1 MFEQANPTPVTTERS
16 QAAVALDNLI
26 RRHLRVS
33 DPGDPEAISKAL
45 RERYAEESQAL
56 DQEAAGLPF
65 FKVTRIEPR
74 TPANGSSSAELRQA
88 RADVGQDLAALTT
101 NVLLKDI
108 HPELRGWSH
117 ALSGAVS
124 EGTNAARFALDP
136 WQRDR
141 AMAARRLLGDYAR
154 VARYVGALSPNLSIH
169 YRQLA
174 KSLDEVANVI
184 LVTMGEAVAQAG
196 HGGGRFLLQAPASE
210 LQARRD
216 AVINALRNLV
226 GTTQD
231 GYGPNE
237 WPRGLSA
244 YRQVLNHLEDNGLTD
259 LRALFQENHVARSLD
274 EVVFWATRGSS
285 EDLRALGATAL
296 LALERF
302 RRLDL
307 TVRRRVDPESPALA
321 TYLSAIR
328 LFLDTFEN
336 AGSGYRLLYIARPP
350 IAFYGLYG
358 VGGPDAP
365 TQRLLEVIQLR
376 GRLAQMLDCYLGCD
390 CSEGLVR
397 CQIMLD
403 KLLYDTDRAIDLYAL
418 SQATRGNG
426 PAEQRAVAYGLIADR
441 LLRCAPGTQCSVSC
455 EPAQIEDVVESPT
468 SPADAVLCEDPRCQ
482 PVTCVDRYPGLVDV
496 VKGIRDQL
504 WYNPGSL
511 IPVDDTCD
519 IDITAD
525 AEFDE
530 DAFSRVMEELCSQRD
545 AEEQWEHLLQTM
557 APGCRFDGDTLGPTR
572 DLVQAAI
579 DALTVLSPA
588 ASCPEDFDIPP
599 HFETSLAARPYR
611 RGSAGE

>member
-1 MFEQANPTPVTTERS
+1 MFEQSNPTPVTTERS

-33 DPGDPEAISKAL
+33 DPGDPDAISKAL
-45 RERYAEESQAL
+45 RERYGEESQAL
-56 DQEAAGLPF
+56 AQEAAGLPF

-74 TPANGSSSAELRQA
+74 APVDGCSSAELRQA
-88 RADVGQDLAALTT
+88 RDDVGQDLAALTT
-101 NVLLKDI
+101 NALLKDI

-117 ALSGAVS
+117 ALRGAVS

-196 HGGGRFLLQAPASE
+196 HGGGRFMLQAPASE

-216 AVINALRNLV
+216 GVINALRNLV
-226 GTTQD
+226 GTTRD

-244 YRQVLNHLEDNGLTD
+244 YRQVLNHLEDSGLTD
-259 LRALFQENHVARSLD
+259 LRAMFQENHVARSLD

-390 CSEGLVR
+390 CGEGLVR

-418 SQATRGNG
+418 SQATQGNG

-455 EPAQIEDVVESPT
+455 EPAQIEDFVESPT
-468 SPADAVLCEDPRCQ
+468 SPADAVLCEERDARCQ
-482 PVTCVDRYPGLVDV
+482 PVTCVDRYPGLLDV
-496 VKGIRDQL
+496 VVGIRDQL
-504 WYNPGSL
+504 WYAPGSL
-511 IPVDDTCD
+511 TVGIDCD
-519 IDITAD
+519 IVAHAD
-525 AEFDE
+525 FDV
-530 DAFSRVMEELCSQRD
+530 DARSRVMEELCSQRD
-545 AEEQWEHLLQTM
+545 AEAQWEHLLQTM

-572 DLVQAAI
+572 DLVQTAM
-579 DALTVLSPA
+579 DALSSLGET
-588 ASCPEDFDIPP
+588 SCPEDFDIPP